1 MVSPNP
7 SSPPALIGHVPA
19 PLAGGEH
26 VLRCP
31 LWDLSSHLQFFGY
44 PGWHEMRMVWHY
56 GKCVLLFFLFFIY
69 PTHTCLII
77 QRFQFACCQL
87 DPSDKRLHYLVIG
100 GLSGCRASQW
110 INVLFNRC
118 NVVCS
123 SCQHSQNCTWLKL
136 NTGIACC
143 VFYSCVIL
151 AVDLF
156 YFAWPGFNVL

>member
-151 AVDLF
+151 AVDIF
-156 YFAWPGFNVL
+156 FFCMTWF